1 LAKNR
6 FDDELSIT
14 KRVKSKTI
22 LEVGKTLV
30 EAYIYPDVARKIRDC
45 LKANLKRGV
54 YDEIDNAWK
63 FALEVNKV
71 FIEIS
76 NDKHLHFL
84 YDPLG
89 AKDIVAMQN
98 PSEDEK
104 KLVQAQRVRAERQ
117 ANFGVHE
124 IKILEGNIGYLDLR
138 RFCHTDNAG
147 ETAVAA
153 MSFLA
158 NSDAIIIDL
167 RENGGGEPE
176 MVQLL
181 SSYFLKGRTQL
192 TYVRRRSGVKIEQY
206 WTIPH
211 VPGKRLLEKDLY
223 LLTSNQTFSA
233 AEDFAYGL
241 KCIGRAKI
249 IGETTRG
256 GAHLTDPLPF
266 QGKFI
271 LYLPTGK
278 ALNPISGENWEA
290 VGVKPDVTTSAE
302 DALDTAHRMALENLI
317 GKAND
322 ESEIAWLQLALDELR
337 AKLCPVEIDEGRL
350 QSYVGV
356 YGKRRISL
364 SEGVL
369 YFESEIC
376 PKRKLTPLTEDLFV
390 FEGAGKGL
398 DSVRMRFIKDNDT
411 GKMEIHFFYKRT
423 REIICSEKI
432 SG

>member
-1 LAKNR
+1 MAKNR

-22 LEVGKTLV
+22 LEVGKTLI
-30 EAYIYPDVARKIRDC
+30 EAYIFPDVAKKIRDC
-45 LKANLKRGV
+45 LEANLKGGV

-63 FALEVNKV
+63 FALEINKV
-71 FIEIS
+71 FQEIG
-76 NDKHLHFL
+76 NDRHLHFL
-84 YDPLG
+84 YDPLR
-89 AKDIVAMQN
+89 AKDIAMQN
-98 PSEDEK
+98 LSEDERK
-104 KLVQAQRVRAERQ
+104 FIQEQRARAERQ
-117 ANFGVHE
+117 INFGFHE

-138 RFCHTDNAG
+138 RFCHTDNAS

-167 RENGGGEPE
+167 RKNGGGEPE
-176 MVQLL
+176 MSQLL

-192 TYVRRRSGVKIEQY
+192 NYIQRRSGGKIEQY

-211 VPGKRLLEKDLY
+211 VPGKRLLDKDLY
-223 LLTSNQTFSA
+223 LLTSNQTFSC

-249 IGETTRG
+249 IGETTKG
-256 GAHLTDPLPF
+256 GAHLTDTLAF
-266 QGKFI
+266 HGKFV
-271 LYLPTGK
+271 LWLPTGR

-302 DALDTAHRMALENLI
+302 DALDTAYRMALENLI
-317 GKAND
+317 NTAKD
-322 ESEIAWLQLALDELR
+322 KSEIAWLQLALDELR
-337 AKLCPVEIDEGRL
+337 AKLCPVEINEGRL

-364 SEGVL
+364 SKGVL
-369 YFESEIC
+369 YYESETH
-376 PKRKLTPLTEDLFV
+376 PKSKLTPLTENLFV
-390 FEGAGKGL
+390 FEGTEKET

-411 GKMEIHFFYKRT
+411 GKMEIQFFYKMD
-423 REIICSEKI
+423 REIIYSEEI